1 MSLNADSPN
10 PEAPRR
16 RTTEDDVAGPRPGDQ
31 PAERRRVVVVDDD
44 PLFMSTLTLNLEDAG
59 FEVQGF
65 TQPTAALEHLTERQP
80 DAVILDWHMPEMDGL
95 ELLQRL
101 RAQGIGV
108 PAIFLTSLNQPIYE
122 ELALERGAVDFVE
135 KSRSFAIILKRLRLI
150 TEGVK
155 AATPP
160 GPARAEDPPQGG
172 PLELRADSCR
182 ALWLG
187 REVSLTLTEFHVVAL
202 LAAKAG
208 GDVSYREIYDVVRGE
223 GFIAGIGSEGYRSN
237 VRTMVKRI
245 RQKFR
250 DLDPAFDA
258 LENYPGF
265 GYRWRPSVG

>member
-1 MSLNADSPN
+1 MLPNASDPSELDTDS
-10 PEAPRR
+10 ADRR
-16 RTTEDDVAGPRPGDQ
+16 RI
-31 PAERRRVVVVDDD
+31 VVVDDD
-44 PLFMSTLTLNLEDAG
+44 PLFLSTLALNLEDAG
-59 FEVQGF
+59 FDVTAF
-65 TQPTAALEHLTERQP
+65 TGSAAALDHLSAAQQP
-80 DAVILDWHMPEMDGL
+80 DAIILDWHMPEMDGL

-101 RAQGIGV
+101 RAQGLGT

-135 KSRSFAIILKRLRLI
+135 KSRSFSIILKRLRLI
-150 TEGVK
+150 TDGTKLPVALPGAIPGAVPAVP
-155 AATPP
+155 AASVAAVPP
-160 GPARAEDPPQGG
+160 PANG

-182 ALWLG
+182 ALWHG
-187 REVSLTLTEFHVVAL
+187 REVPLTLTEFHVVAL
-202 LAAKAG
+202 LADKEG

-265 GYRWRPSVG
+265 GYRWRGAGE

>member
-1 MSLNADSPN
+1 MSPN
-10 PEAPRR
+10 ASDLQIDPTDRR
-16 RTTEDDVAGPRPGDQ
+16 RI
-31 PAERRRVVVVDDD
+31 VVVDDD
-44 PLFMSTLTLNLEDAG
+44 PLFLSTLTLNLEDAG
-59 FEVQGF
+59 FDVTAF
-65 TQPTAALEHLTERQP
+65 TASAAALDHLSAARQP
-80 DAVILDWHMPEMDGL
+80 DAIILDWHMPEMDGL

-101 RAQGIGV
+101 RAQGLGA

-135 KSRSFAIILKRLRLI
+135 KSRSFSIILKRLRLI
-150 TEGVK
+150 TEGTK
-155 AATPP
+155 LPAAAPAVPESAEPSEP
-160 GPARAEDPPQGG
+160 GPSSG

-182 ALWLG
+182 ALWHG
-187 REVSLTLTEFHVVAL
+187 REVPLTLTEFHVVAL
-202 LAAKAG
+202 LADKAG

-265 GYRWRPSVG
+265 GYRWRGVGD

>member
-1 MSLNADSPN
+1 MSPN
-10 PEAPRR
+10 ASDYGSDRR
-16 RTTEDDVAGPRPGDQ
+16 RI
-31 PAERRRVVVVDDD
+31 VVVDDD
-44 PLFMSTLTLNLEDAG
+44 PLFLSTLTLNLEDAG
-59 FEVQGF
+59 FDVTAF
-65 TQPTAALEHLTERQP
+65 TAGAAALDHLSAGREP
-80 DAVILDWHMPEMDGL
+80 DAIILDWHMPEMDGL

-101 RAQGIGV
+101 RAQGLGV

-135 KSRSFAIILKRLRLI
+135 KSRSFSIILKRLRLI

-155 AATPP
+155 LPAAAVPVAVEPLEAPP
-160 GPARAEDPPQGG
+160 PSG

-182 ALWLG
+182 AMWHG
-187 REVSLTLTEFHVVAL
+187 REVPLTLTEFHVVAL
-202 LAAKAG
+202 LADKAG

-223 GFIAGIGSEGYRSN
+223 GFIAGIGNEGYRSN

-265 GYRWRPSVG
+265 GYRWRPTADPSVDPTVGDSGDSRAD

>member
-1 MSLNADSPN
+1 MSLSANNTDDAA
-10 PEAPRR
+10 ERR
-16 RTTEDDVAGPRPGDQ
+16 QLDDA
-31 PAERRRVVVVDDD
+31 ARRRVVVVDDD
-44 PLFMSTLTLNLEDAG
+44 PLFLSTLTLNLEDAG
-59 FEVQGF
+59 FDVVSF
-65 TQPTAALEHLTERQP
+65 TTPTAALEHLAEDQP
-80 DAVILDWHMPEMDGL
+80 DAVILDWNMPEMDGL

-108 PAIFLTSLNQPIYE
+108 PAIFLTSLNQQIYE

-135 KSRSFAIILKRLRLI
+135 KSRSFSIILKRLRLI
-150 TEGVK
+150 TEGTK
-155 AATPP
+155 
-160 GPARAEDPPQGG
+160 GPAPAERVPAEPAQGG
-172 PLELRADSCR
+172 PLELRSDSCR

-187 REVSLTLTEFHVVAL
+187 REVPLTLTEFHVVAL
-202 LAAKAG
+202 LAGKAG

-265 GYRWRPSVG
+265 GYRWRPGVA

>member
-1 MSLNADSPN
+1 MSPN
-10 PEAPRR
+10 ASESL
-16 RTTEDDVAGPRPGDQ
+16 D
-31 PAERRRVVVVDDD
+31 RRRVVVVDDD
-44 PLFMSTLTLNLEDAG
+44 PLFLSTLALNLEDAG
-59 FEVQGF
+59 FDVAAFSGGA
-65 TQPTAALEHLTERQP
+65 AALDHFNAGAPP
-80 DAVILDWHMPEMDGL
+80 DAIILDWHMPEMDGL

-101 RAQGIGV
+101 RAQGSAV

-122 ELALERGAVDFVE
+122 ELALDRGAVDFVE
-135 KSRSFAIILKRLRLI
+135 KSRSFSIILKRLRLI
-150 TEGVK
+150 TDGTKPLGAPSLAE
-155 AATPP
+155 A
-160 GPARAEDPPQGG
+160 PAPALASVPALAVASTG

-182 ALWLG
+182 ALW
-187 REVSLTLTEFHVVAL
+187 RTAEVPLTLTEFHVVAL
-202 LAAKAG
+202 LAGKVG

-265 GYRWRPSVG
+265 GYRWRPGDS

>member
-1 MSLNADSPN
+1 MSPN
-10 PEAPRR
+10 ASDFGSDRR
-16 RTTEDDVAGPRPGDQ
+16 RI
-31 PAERRRVVVVDDD
+31 VVVDDD
-44 PLFMSTLTLNLEDAG
+44 PLFLSTLTLNLEDAG
-59 FEVQGF
+59 FDVTAF
-65 TQPTAALEHLTERQP
+65 TGSAAALDHLCAVRQP
-80 DAVILDWHMPEMDGL
+80 DALILDWHMPEMDGL

-101 RAQGIGV
+101 RARGLGV

-135 KSRSFAIILKRLRLI
+135 KSRSFSIILKRLRLI

-155 AATPP
+155 LPAAAAVLVAAEPLEGPP
-160 GPARAEDPPQGG
+160 PSG

-182 ALWLG
+182 ALWHG
-187 REVSLTLTEFHVVAL
+187 REVPLTLTEFHVVAL
-202 LAAKAG
+202 LADKAG

-265 GYRWRPSVG
+265 GYRWRPAADSAVEPAVGDSGEPRAD

>member
-1 MSLNADSPN
+1 MSLSADNTDTTADRRLGDEP
-10 PEAPRR
+10 AP
-16 RTTEDDVAGPRPGDQ
+16 
-31 PAERRRVVVVDDD
+31 RRRVVVVDDD
-44 PLFMSTLTLNLEDAG
+44 ALFLSTLTLNLEDAG
-59 FEVQGF
+59 FDVVGF
-65 TQPTAALEHLTERQP
+65 TTPTAALDHLADHQP
-80 DAVILDWHMPEMDGL
+80 DAVILDWNMPEMDGL
-95 ELLQRL
+95 ELLQRM
-101 RAQGIGV
+101 RAQGMGV

-122 ELALERGAVDFVE
+122 ELALEHGAVDFVE
-135 KSRSFAIILKRLRLI
+135 KSRSFSIILKRLRLI
-150 TEGVK
+150 TEGTK
-155 AATPP
+155 AGPP
-160 GPARAEDPPQGG
+160 VEPAAAAEPTQGG

-187 REVSLTLTEFHVVAL
+187 HEVSLTLTEFHVVAL
-202 LAAKAG
+202 LAGKAG

-265 GYRWRPSVG
+265 GYRWRPGVG

>member
-1 MSLNADSPN
+1 MSLNDAD
-10 PEAPRR
+10 AA
-16 RTTEDDVAGPRPGDQ
+16 D
-31 PAERRRVVVVDDD
+31 RRRVVVVDDD
-44 PLFMSTLTLNLEDAG
+44 PLFLSTLTLNLEDAG
-59 FEVQGF
+59 FAVAAF
-65 TQPTAALEHLTERQP
+65 TGGGATLDHLNAGARP
-80 DAVILDWHMPEMDGL
+80 DAIILDWHMPEMDGL

-101 RAQGIGV
+101 RAQGLAV

-122 ELALERGAVDFVE
+122 ELALDRGAVDFVE
-135 KSRSFAIILKRLRLI
+135 KSRSFSIILKRLRLI
-150 TEGVK
+150 TDGAKSGAPVVADK
-155 AATPP
+155 A
-160 GPARAEDPPQGG
+160 PAADVAPQTG
-172 PLELRADSCR
+172 PLELRTDSCR

-187 REVSLTLTEFHVVAL
+187 NEVPLTLTEFHVVAL
-202 LAAKAG
+202 LVGKTG

-265 GYRWRPSVG
+265 GYRWRADRESDGA

>member
-1 MSLNADSPN
+1 MSPN
-10 PEAPRR
+10 ASDLRIDPADRR
-16 RTTEDDVAGPRPGDQ
+16 RI
-31 PAERRRVVVVDDD
+31 VVVDDD
-44 PLFMSTLTLNLEDAG
+44 PLFLSTLTLNLEDAG
-59 FEVQGF
+59 FDVTAF
-65 TQPTAALEHLTERQP
+65 TASAAALDHLSAARQP
-80 DAVILDWHMPEMDGL
+80 DAIILDWHMPEMDGL

-101 RAQGIGV
+101 RAQGLGA

-135 KSRSFAIILKRLRLI
+135 KSRSFSIILKRLRLI
-150 TEGVK
+150 TEGTK
-155 AATPP
+155 LPAATPAAATTASESIEP
-160 GPARAEDPPQGG
+160 SEPAPSSG

-182 ALWLG
+182 ALWHG
-187 REVSLTLTEFHVVAL
+187 REVPLTLTEFHVVAL
-202 LAAKAG
+202 LADKAG

-265 GYRWRPSVG
+265 GYRWRGAGD

>member
-1 MSLNADSPN
+1 MSPSASELAA
-10 PEAPRR
+10 E
-16 RTTEDDVAGPRPGDQ
+16 
-31 PAERRRVVVVDDD
+31 PAERRRIVVVDDD
-44 PLFMSTLTLNLEDAG
+44 PLFLSTLTLNLEDAG
-59 FEVQGF
+59 FAVTAF
-65 TQPTAALEHLTERQP
+65 TGGAAALDHLSAADEP

-101 RAQGIGV
+101 RAQGLEV

-135 KSRSFAIILKRLRLI
+135 KSRSFSIILKRLRLI
-150 TEGVK
+150 TEGAK
-155 AATPP
+155 AAVPLP
-160 GPARAEDPPQGG
+160 QAVAAPAGASAAGG

-182 ALWLG
+182 ALWHG
-187 REVSLTLTEFHVVAL
+187 REVPLTLTEFHVVAL
-202 LAAKAG
+202 LADKAG
-208 GDVSYREIYDVVRGE
+208 DDVSYREIYDVVRGE

-250 DLDPAFDA
+250 DLDSAFDA

-265 GYRWRPSVG
+265 GYRWRADGDRRGR

>member
-1 MSLNADSPN
+1 MSPN
-10 PEAPRR
+10 ASDLGADRR
-16 RTTEDDVAGPRPGDQ
+16 RI
-31 PAERRRVVVVDDD
+31 VVVDDD
-44 PLFMSTLTLNLEDAG
+44 PLFLSTLTLNLEDAG
-59 FEVQGF
+59 FDVAAF
-65 TQPTAALEHLTERQP
+65 TAGAAALDHLSGGVQP
-80 DAVILDWHMPEMDGL
+80 DAIILDWHMPEMDGL

-101 RAQGIGV
+101 RSQGLGV

-135 KSRSFAIILKRLRLI
+135 KSRSFSIILKRLRLI

-155 AATPP
+155 LPTIVAVPEP
-160 GPARAEDPPQGG
+160 LEVLPAHGG

-182 ALWLG
+182 ALWHG

-202 LAAKAG
+202 LADKAG

-265 GYRWRPSVG
+265 GYRWRPTLGPSVEQADGIAGDSSPD

>member
-1 MSLNADSPN
+1 MSLNAS
-10 PEAPRR
+10 EALP
-16 RTTEDDVAGPRPGDQ
+16 GPAD
-31 PAERRRVVVVDDD
+31 RRRVVVVDDD
-44 PLFMSTLTLNLEDAG
+44 PLFLSTLTLNLEDAG
-59 FEVQGF
+59 FDVAAF
-65 TQPTAALEHLTERQP
+65 TGGAAALDHLGAGAVP
-80 DAVILDWHMPEMDGL
+80 DAIILDWHMPEMDGL

-101 RAQGIGV
+101 RAQGVAV

-122 ELALERGAVDFVE
+122 ELALDRGAVDFVE
-135 KSRSFAIILKRLRLI
+135 KSRSFSIILKRLRLI
-150 TEGVK
+150 TEGAK
-155 AATPP
+155 APAAPPPEPAAPPATVPV
-160 GPARAEDPPQGG
+160 AVTTSSG
-172 PLELRADSCR
+172 PLELRGDSCR

-187 REVSLTLTEFHVVAL
+187 REVPLTLTEFHVVAL
-202 LAAKAG
+202 LAVRAG

-265 GYRWRPSVG
+265 GYRWRTGD

>member
-1 MSLNADSPN
+1 MSPSASELAA
-10 PEAPRR
+10 E
-16 RTTEDDVAGPRPGDQ
+16 
-31 PAERRRVVVVDDD
+31 PAERRRIVVVDDD
-44 PLFMSTLTLNLEDAG
+44 PLFLSTLTLNLEDAG
-59 FEVQGF
+59 FAVTAF
-65 TQPTAALEHLTERQP
+65 TGGAAALDHLSAAGEP
-80 DAVILDWHMPEMDGL
+80 DALILDWHMPEMDGL

-101 RAQGIGV
+101 RAQGLGV

-150 TEGVK
+150 TEGAK
-155 AATPP
+155 AAAP
-160 GPARAEDPPQGG
+160 PPQAAAALTAGAPAAPGG

-182 ALWLG
+182 ALWHG
-187 REVSLTLTEFHVVAL
+187 RVVPLTLTEFHVVAL
-202 LAAKAG
+202 LADKAG
-208 GDVSYREIYDVVRGE
+208 DDVSYREIYDVVRGE

-265 GYRWRPSVG
+265 GYRWRAAAERRGS

>member
-1 MSLNADSPN
+1 MTSPN
-10 PEAPRR
+10 VSEPTAEVAARR
-16 RTTEDDVAGPRPGDQ
+16 RI
-31 PAERRRVVVVDDD
+31 VVVDDD
-44 PLFMSTLTLNLEDAG
+44 PLFLSTLTLNLEDAG
-59 FEVQGF
+59 FAVTAF
-65 TQPTAALEHLTERQP
+65 TAGAAALDHLSSAGEP
-80 DAVILDWHMPEMDGL
+80 DAIILDWHMPEMDGL

-101 RAQGIGV
+101 RAQGLGA

-135 KSRSFAIILKRLRLI
+135 KSRSFSIILKRLRLI
-150 TEGVK
+150 TDGAKSGAVV
-155 AATPP
+155 AAPTPL
-160 GPARAEDPPQGG
+160 PARPSAANG

-182 ALWLG
+182 ALWHG
-187 REVSLTLTEFHVVAL
+187 REVPLTLTEFHVVAL
-202 LAAKAG
+202 LADKAG
-208 GDVSYREIYDVVRGE
+208 DDVSYREIYDVVRGE

-265 GYRWRPSVG
+265 GYRWRVGDA

>member
-1 MSLNADSPN
+1 MSLSANNTDDAA
-10 PEAPRR
+10 ERR
-16 RTTEDDVAGPRPGDQ
+16 QTDDAL
-31 PAERRRVVVVDDD
+31 RRRVVVVDDD
-44 PLFMSTLTLNLEDAG
+44 PLFLSTLTLNLEDAG
-59 FEVQGF
+59 FDVVGF
-65 TQPTAALEHLTERQP
+65 TAPTAALDHLAEEQP

-95 ELLQRL
+95 ELLQRM
-101 RAQGIGV
+101 RAQGMGV

-135 KSRSFAIILKRLRLI
+135 KSRSFSIILKRLRLI
-150 TEGVK
+150 TEGTK
-155 AATPP
+155 GA
-160 GPARAEDPPQGG
+160 GPAERTAAAPTPGG
-172 PLELRADSCR
+172 PLELKTDSCR

-187 REVSLTLTEFHVVAL
+187 HEVPLTLTEFHVVAL

-265 GYRWRPSVG
+265 GYRWRPGVA

>member
-1 MSLNADSPN
+1 MSPN
-10 PEAPRR
+10 AS
-16 RTTEDDVAGPRPGDQ
+16 DLGAD
-31 PAERRRVVVVDDD
+31 RRRVVVVDDD
-44 PLFMSTLTLNLEDAG
+44 PLFLSTLTLNLEDAG
-59 FEVQGF
+59 FDVTAF
-65 TQPTAALEHLTERQP
+65 TASTAALDHLSAGTQP

-101 RAQGIGV
+101 RAQGLGV

-135 KSRSFAIILKRLRLI
+135 KSRSFSIILKRLRLI

-155 AATPP
+155 LPAPVSPAVPAPP
-160 GPARAEDPPQGG
+160 QEPSQGG

-182 ALWLG
+182 ALWHG
-187 REVSLTLTEFHVVAL
+187 REVPLTLTEFHVVAL
-202 LAAKAG
+202 LADKAG

-265 GYRWRPSVG
+265 GYRWRPPFGQTADHAGGDSGDPRTD

>member
-1 MSLNADSPN
+1 MSHSASDPSP
-10 PEAPRR
+10 A
-16 RTTEDDVAGPRPGDQ
+16 
-31 PAERRRVVVVDDD
+31 PAERRRIVVVDDD
-44 PLFMSTLTLNLEDAG
+44 PLFLSTLTLNLEDAG
-59 FEVQGF
+59 FDVAAF
-65 TQPTAALEHLTERQP
+65 TGGSAALDHLSAAGQP
-80 DAVILDWHMPEMDGL
+80 DAIILDWHMPEMDGL

-101 RAQGIGV
+101 RAQGFAV

-122 ELALERGAVDFVE
+122 ELALDRGAVDFVE
-135 KSRSFAIILKRLRLI
+135 KSRSFSIILKRLRLI
-150 TEGVK
+150 TEGAK
-155 AATPP
+155 APTVAPVPERTAPP
-160 GPARAEDPPQGG
+160 APIHAPSDG

-187 REVSLTLTEFHVVAL
+187 REVPLTLTEFHVVAL
-202 LAAKAG
+202 LASREG

-265 GYRWRPSVG
+265 GYRWRTGDAD